1 MSTVRSLLRPASATA
16 AALLLATACDSG
28 GDAGPARYGP
38 ADTRITAHVG
48 DRFEIAVQANAS
60 TREDWH
66 LVAPGPSAPVVRGRG
81 SRTETDP
88 GTEEMDGAPHTVV
101 FTFEA
106 AGPGSARIVLL
117 HCTFAAPCD
126 GRTPVP
132 TSTPTATAT
141 PAPTASPEPAAS
153 PTPRP
158 ERRVY
163 SVTVG

>member
-1 MSTVRSLLRPASATA
+1 MRRRIRRLTAA
-16 AALLLATACDSG
+16 AALLLPLTAGCD
-28 GDAGPARYGP
+28 DDPAAPARYGP

-60 TREDWH
+60 TREEWH
-66 LVAPGPSAPVVRGRG
+66 LVAPGPSAPVVRDRG

-126 GRTPVP
+126 GRTPVSTP
-132 TSTPTATAT
+132 TPTATAT
-141 PAPTASPEPAAS
+141 PPASPAPGAS
-153 PTPRP
+153 ATPRP

-163 SVTVG
+163 TVTVG

>member
-1 MSTVRSLLRPASATA
+1 MRRPARRLTAA
-16 AALLLATACDSG
+16 AALLLPLTAGCDDG
-28 GDAGPARYGP
+28 PAAPARYGP

-60 TREDWH
+60 TREEWH
-66 LVAPGPSAPVVRGRG
+66 LVAPGPSAPVVRGGG

-126 GRTPVP
+126 GRTPVSTP
-132 TSTPTATAT
+132 TPTVTPTAT
-141 PAPTASPEPAAS
+141 AS

-163 SVTVG
+163 TVTVG

>member
-1 MSTVRSLLRPASATA
+1 MRRPARRLTAA
-16 AALLLATACDSG
+16 AALLLPLTAGCDDG
-28 GDAGPARYGP
+28 PAAPARYGP

-60 TREDWH
+60 TREEWH

-132 TSTPTATAT
+132 TAT
-141 PAPTASPEPAAS
+141 PSATVAPTPPASPAHAAS

-163 SVTVG
+163 TVTVG